1 VSIREVRRQRGDPT
15 TVAEI
20 ERPDFLARYWSY
32 RAGDHV
38 TVLGPTDC
46 GKTHLTFELLDG
58 AHRQTGIPPLFFAT
72 KPRDDLVA
80 ARGKE
85 LGYRRIKAWPPS
97 IMDQAR
103 KPSGW
108 LLWPPHT
115 AEPDVDDAL
124 HYQVFRNAMLQNY
137 KAGGRRRNPVSSIQ
151 VWDEGGSLAKYLG
164 LEREQQTILKRGR
177 SCKCGG
183 WTQDQR
189 AAWLPQETYNCAEHL
204 FLAWDPDKRNVE
216 RYDDIGGF
224 DPGLVRDVTKT
235 LEKRAF
241 LYLRRSD
248 RTMCVIG
255 P

>member
-1 VSIREVRRQRGDPT
+1 MSIRQIPRRRGDPT

-20 ERPDFLARYWSY
+20 DRADFLDRYWSY

-46 GKTHLTFELLDG
+46 GKTHLTFELLER
-58 AHRQTGIPPLFFAT
+58 ASAQTGIPPIFFAT

-80 ARGKE
+80 AKGKE
-85 LGYRRIKAWPPS
+85 LGYRRVKAWPPT
-97 IMDQAR
+97 IREQLG
-103 KPSGW
+103 KPAGW
-108 LLWPPHT
+108 LVWPEHT
-115 AEPDVDDAL
+115 ADIDQDDAA
-124 HYQVFRNAMLQNY
+124 HYTVFRQAMMLPY
-137 KAGGRRRNPVSSIQ
+137 KAGARRRNPQSSIE
-151 VWDEGGSLAKYLG
+151 VWDEAGSLAKYLG

-183 WTQDQR
+183 WSQDQR

-204 FLAWDPDKRNVE
+204 FLAWDPDARNVE

-241 LYLRRSD
+241 LYLRRAD